1 MKTKQITLC
10 GKQVTIGYCFATEFA
25 FRNYTGYNV
34 EDMDVKNP
42 EHIIYLILSAMI
54 AYYEAAKQ
62 ELPIKDT
69 DLMYKSNPTEII
81 QAVASVFELNREWYA
96 VPKGETNDKPA
107 AEEPKND

>member
-10 GKQVTIGYCFATEFA
+10 GQQVTIGYCFATEIA
-25 FRNYTGYNV
+25 FLKYTGVSV

-42 EHIIYLILSAMI
+42 EHIIYLILSAII
-54 AYYEAAKQ
+54 AYYEAEKQ

-69 DLMYKSNPTEII
+69 DLMYKSNPTEMI
-81 QAVASVFELNREWYA
+81 QAVASVFELNHEWYA
-96 VPKGETNDKPA
+96 VPKGDTNDTPA

>member
-10 GKQVTIGYCFATEFA
+10 GQQVTIGYCFATEIA
-25 FRNYTGYNV
+25 FRKYTGVSV
-34 EDMDVKNP
+34 EDMDAKNP

-54 AYYEAAKQ
+54 AYYEAEKL

-69 DLMYKSNPTEII
+69 DLMYKSNPTEMI

-96 VPKGETNDKPA
+96 VPKGDTTDKPA
-107 AEEPKND
+107 DEEPKND